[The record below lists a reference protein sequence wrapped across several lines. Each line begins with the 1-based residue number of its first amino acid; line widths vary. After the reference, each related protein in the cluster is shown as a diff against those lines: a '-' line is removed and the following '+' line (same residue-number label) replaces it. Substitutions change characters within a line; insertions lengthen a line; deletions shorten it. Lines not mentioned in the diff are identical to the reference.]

1 MKNRRFVI
9 VGILTAL
16 LLTVGC
22 GAKES
27 PDIESVEPFGE
38 TDDSFLNESDSEP
51 EDVSGGTQ
59 GGADVSEG
67 TAAAE
72 SGEGELTEGQE
83 EDEGEGAD
91 AQNQLVFDLENA
103 ETVRTIASVNVRIG
117 PSLESEIDRV
127 LDYGTLLQRVDDD
140 GEWSTVVLEGGIFY
154 VASRYL
160 KVKSD
165 SANGYTVVIDP
176 GHQRKGN
183 YEKEPVGPGASE
195 MKAKV
200 SSGTAGCVSGWAEYE
215 LNLAVSLKLR
225 DELEAR
231 GYEVVMVRETHD
243 VDISNSER
251 AAVANDINADAF
263 VRIHANGSENSTVNG
278 AMTICQT
285 KTNPYNGSLY
295 EESRELSDCVLDC
308 LVESTGCKKKSVW
321 ETDTMS
327 GINWCQVPVTIVE
340 MGYMTNPDED
350 RLMATE
356 EYQNKIVQG
365 IANGIDLYLQK
376 NR

>member
-9 VGILTAL
+9 VIILAAL

-22 GAKES
+22 DAKG
-27 PDIESVEPFGE
+27 PADIDPVEPING
-38 TDDSFLNESDSEP
+38 TDDSYLNGSDSEQ
-51 EDVSGGTQ
+51 EYVSDGTQ
-59 GGADVSEG
+59 EGSDVPEG
-67 TAAAE
+67 TTAAE
-72 SGEGELTEGQE
+72 VGEGELLEDQEGNE
-83 EDEGEGAD
+83 ESDVPD
-91 AQNQLVFDLENA
+91 QLSYDLEKA
-103 ETVRTIASVNVRIG
+103 ETVRTTTSVNARRS
-117 PSLESEIDRV
+117 PSLEGEIYRV
-127 LDYGTLLQRVDDD
+127 LDHGTLLQRVEDD

-160 KVKSD
+160 KMKSD

-215 LNLAVSLKLR
+215 LNLTVSLKLR

-263 VRIHANGSENSTVNG
+263 VRIHANGSEDSSVNG

-285 KTNPYNGSLY
+285 KGNPYNGGLY
-295 EESRELSDCVLDC
+295 EESRALSDCVLDC
-308 LVESTGCKKKSVW
+308 LAESTGCKKKSVW

-350 RLMATE
+350 RLMATDD
-356 EYQNKIVQG
+356 YQNKIVQG
-365 IANGIDLYLQK
+365 IANGIDQYLL
-376 NR
+376 N

>member
-1 MKNRRFVI
+1 MRIRRFVI
-9 VGILTAL
+9 TGILAVL

-27 PDIESVEPFGE
+27 SDIEPVEPFSE
-38 TDDSFLNESDSEP
+38 TDDSFLDGTDSES

-72 SGEGELTEGQE
+72 SGEDELTEGQE

-91 AQNQLVFDLENA
+91 TQNQPVFDLENA
-103 ETVRTIASVNVRIG
+103 ETVRTIASVNARIG

-127 LDYGTLLQRVDDD
+127 LDYGALLQRVEDD
-140 GEWSTVVLEGGIFY
+140 GEWSTVVLENGIFY

-160 KVKSD
+160 KEMSD

-176 GHQRKGN
+176 GHQGKGN
-183 YEKEPVGPGASE
+183 YEKEPVGPGANE

-200 SSGTAGCVSGWAEYE
+200 SSGTTGCVSGWAEYE

-231 GYEVVMVRETHD
+231 GYEVVMIRETHD

-251 AAVANDINADAF
+251 AAVANDIHADAF
-263 VRIHANGSENSTVNG
+263 VRIHANGSENSSVNG

-285 KTNPYNGSLY
+285 KANPYNGSLY
-295 EESRELSDCVLDC
+295 EESRALSDCVLDC
-308 LVESTGCKKKSVW
+308 LVESTGCKKRSVW

-365 IANGIDLYLQK
+365 IANGIDQYLLD
-376 NR
+376 

>member
-1 MKNRRFVI
+1 MRIRRFVI
-9 VGILTAL
+9 VGIFAAL

-27 PDIESVEPFGE
+27 SDIEPVEPFSG
-38 TDDSFLNESDSEP
+38 TDGSSLNGTDSEQ
-51 EDVSGGTQ
+51 EDVSDGTQ
-59 GGADVSEG
+59 EGSDVSEG
-67 TAAAE
+67 TTADPGE
-72 SGEGELTEGQE
+72 SELLEDQEGDGET
-83 EDEGEGAD
+83 DEPD
-91 AQNQLVFDLENA
+91 QPFYDQENA
-103 ETVRTIASVNVRIG
+103 ETVRTTAAVNARRS
-117 PSLESEIDRV
+117 PSLEGEIYRV
-127 LDYGTLLQRVDDD
+127 LDYGTVLQRVEDD
-140 GEWSTVVLEGGIFY
+140 GEWSTVVLEGEIFY
-154 VASRYL
+154 VASQYL

-176 GHQRKGN
+176 GHQGKGN
-183 YEKEPVGPGASE
+183 YGKEPVGPGASE

-215 LNLAVSLKLR
+215 LNLAVSLKLKS
-225 DELEAR
+225 ELEAR
-231 GYEVVMVRETHD
+231 GYEVVMTRETHD

-263 VRIHANGSENSTVNG
+263 VRIHANGSENSSVNG

-285 KTNPYNGSLY
+285 KNNPYNGDWY
-295 EESRELSDCVLDC
+295 EESRALSDCVLDC
-308 LVESTGCKKKSVW
+308 LAESTGCKKNSVW

-356 EYQNKIVQG
+356 DYQNKIVQG
-365 IANGIDLYLQK
+365 IANGIDLYLPD
-376 NR
+376 

>member
-1 MKNRRFVI
+1 MRMRRFAI
-9 VGILTAL
+9 VGIMTAM

-22 GAKES
+22 GAEGAS
-27 PDIESVEPFGE
+27 DIEPVEPISG
-38 TDDSFLNESDSEP
+38 TDGSYLNGTDPEKKADVSDGTQEESDASEGTTT
-51 EDVSGGTQ
+51 DVSGEIGLLEDQQ
-59 GGADVSEG
+59 G
-67 TAAAE
+67 
-72 SGEGELTEGQE
+72 
-83 EDEGEGAD
+83 DEGSNVPD
-91 AQNQLVFDLENA
+91 QPSYDLENA
-103 ETVRTIASVNVRIG
+103 ETVRTTAAVNARRS
-117 PSLESEIDRV
+117 PSLEGEIDRV
-127 LDYGTLLQRVDDD
+127 LDYGTLLQRVEDD
-140 GEWSTVVLEGGIFY
+140 GEWSTVVMEGQIFY

-176 GHQRKGN
+176 GHQGKGN
-183 YEKEPVGPGASE
+183 YDKEPMGPGSSE

-200 SSGTAGCVSGWAEYE
+200 SSGTTGCVSGWAEYE

-225 DELEAR
+225 DELETR

-263 VRIHANGSENSTVNG
+263 VRIHANGSENSSVNG

-285 KTNPYNGSLY
+285 KSNPYNGDLY
-295 EESRELSDCVLDC
+295 EKSRALSDCVLNC
-308 LVESTGCKKKSVW
+308 LAESTGCKKNSVW

-365 IANGIDLYLQK
+365 IANGIDQYLLD
-376 NR
+376 

>member
-1 MKNRRFVI
+1 MRNRRFVL
-9 VGILTAL
+9 VGILAAL
-16 LLTVGC
+16 LMTMGC
-22 GAKES
+22 GAEEIS
-27 PDIESVEPFGE
+27 DIGPVQPV
-38 TDDSFLNESDSEP
+38 TDADDSHLS
-51 EDVSGGTQ
+51 
-59 GGADVSEG
+59 GADH
-67 TAAAE
+67 
-72 SGEGELTEGQE
+72 GQE
-83 EDEGEGAD
+83 EDTAGGTEEGPDALKEVPAADLGEGERTEDWEGVGGPD
-91 AQNQLVFDLENA
+91 TPSQPVYDLENA
-103 ETVRTIASVNVRIG
+103 ETVRTTASVNVRKS
-117 PSLESEIDRV
+117 PSLEGEIDRV
-127 LDYGTLLQRVDDD
+127 LTYGTLLQRVEDG
-140 GEWSTVVLEGGIFY
+140 GEWSTVLLEGEVFY

-165 SANGYTVVIDP
+165 SANGYTVVIDA

-183 YEKEPVGPGASE
+183 YDKEPVGPGASE

-263 VRIHANGSENSTVNG
+263 VRIHANGSDNSSVNG
-278 AMTICQT
+278 ALTICQT
-285 KTNPYNGSLY
+285 KSNPYNGSLY
-295 EESRELSDCVLDC
+295 EESRALADCVLDC
-308 LVESTGCKKKSVW
+308 LAAATGCKKKSVW

-365 IANGIDLYLQK
+365 IANGIDQYLLD
-376 NR
+376 

>member
-1 MKNRRFVI
+1 MRNRRLVI
-9 VGILTAL
+9 VGILAAL
-16 LLTVGC
+16 FLAAGC
-22 GAKES
+22 GAKDS
-27 PDIESVEPFGE
+27 LDIEPVEPFSE
-38 TDDSFLNESDSEP
+38 TDDSYLDGTDSES

-59 GGADVSEG
+59 EGSDVLEG
-67 TAAAE
+67 TTAAE
-72 SGEGELTEGQE
+72 SGENELLENQEGNE
-83 EDEGEGAD
+83 ESDVPD
-91 AQNQLVFDLENA
+91 QPSYDLENA
-103 ETVRTIASVNVRIG
+103 ETVRTTASVNARRR
-117 PSLESEIDRV
+117 PSLEGEVYRV
-127 LDYGTLLQRVDDD
+127 LKYGTLLQRVEDD

-165 SANGYTVVIDP
+165 STNGYTVVIDP
-176 GHQRKGN
+176 GHQGKGN
-183 YEKEPVGPGASE
+183 YDKEPVGPGASE

-231 GYEVVMVRETHD
+231 GYEVVMIRETHD

-263 VRIHANGSENSTVNG
+263 VRIHANGSENSAVNG

-295 EESRELSDCVLDC
+295 EESRALSDCVLDC
-308 LVESTGCKKKSVW
+308 LVESTGCNKKSVW

-356 EYQNKIVQG
+356 DYQNKIVQG
-365 IANGIDLYLQK
+365 IANGIDQYLQK